1 MMTQVLPHVVDQ
13 MTPNGQAASAAG
25 AGQ

>member
-1 MMTQVLPHVVDQ
+1 MMTQVLPHVVDS
-13 MTPNGQAASAAG
+13 MTPNGQASAAG